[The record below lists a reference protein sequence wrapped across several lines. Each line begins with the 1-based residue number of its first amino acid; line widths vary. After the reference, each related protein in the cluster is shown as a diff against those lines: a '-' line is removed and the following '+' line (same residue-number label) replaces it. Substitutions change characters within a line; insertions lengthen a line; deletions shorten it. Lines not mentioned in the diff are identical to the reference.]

1 MNILPISTIIF
12 DLSEVL
18 IAGLIGIEK
27 VLSSRLQIAP
37 ETILPAL
44 GGQLLQELCCG
55 QFGEDVYLSR
65 LLEQQQWDI
74 SNTEIQT
81 LIRKN
86 FHQQV
91 PGMEQL
97 LLTLAGRYQLVLL
110 SDHAPEW
117 INYIQQVHP
126 FLEIFSHQI
135 FSYQLKQ
142 TKREPSTFL
151 KVLAAIRQQPD
162 QCLFIDDSAANI
174 SAAGTVGIKGI
185 QFINSTQLVQELT
198 KLNLL

>member
-1 MNILPISTIIF
+1 MNNSPISTIIF

-18 IAGLIGIEK
+18 IAGLIGVEK
-27 VLSSRLQIAP
+27 VLSPRLQIAP

-44 GGQLLQELCCG
+44 GGPLLQELCCG
-55 QFGEDVYLSR
+55 QFGEEVYLSR
-65 LLEQQQWDI
+65 LLEQQQWNI
-74 SNTEIQT
+74 PSTEIKA
-81 LIRKN
+81 LIREN

-126 FLEIFSHQI
+126 FLEIFTHQI

-151 KVLAAIRQQPD
+151 KVLATIRQQPD

-174 SAAGTVGIKGI
+174 STAGTIGIKGI

-198 KLNLL
+198 ELSIL